1 MNLNALL
8 NSTIKVGRKLMPV
21 VLLAAGTAFAVDA
34 IVKTPECYEESN
46 EILVEEERALDRELE
61 PVEKVK
67 ATWRAWT
74 PVLWREFVSL
84 VCFYGAF
91 YMKHKRGAAI
101 AVAYALLERERDD
114 LDAAIREKLGPAK
127 YEEMRHE
134 MMDRQIENALSK
146 SEDICVGEEEALGV
160 YFDPFSGKIFKCDPR
175 KVKEAWKDMD
185 TEYGINGFVSLND
198 FYKRIGI
205 KTCGNGGDYVGW
217 EYHDGEPMHLPD
229 LRTYDYYWDEKGI
242 YITGLDFGLRLDKF
256 VRTWY

>member
-1 MNLNALL
+1 MNFNALL

-67 ATWRAWT
+67 ATWRAWL
-74 PVLWREFVSL
+74 PVAWRECVSL

-91 YMKHKRGAAI
+91 YMKHRRGAAI
-101 AVAYALLERERDD
+101 AAAYALLERERDD

-134 MMDRQIENALSK
+134 MMNRQIENALNK
-146 SEDICVGEEEALGV
+146 SEDLCIGEEDALGV
-160 YFDPFSGKIFKCDPR
+160 YFNGADGKIFKCDPR
-175 KVKEAWKDMD
+175 KVNKAWDD
-185 TEYGINGFVSLND
+185 LDDQYSINGFVSLND
-198 FYKRIGI
+198 FYRKLGL
-205 KTCGNGGDYVGW
+205 KTQGTAGDYMGW
-217 EYHDGEPMHLPD
+217 EYHDGESMHLPK
-229 LRTYDYYWDEKGI
+229 LKTYDYHWDEKDI
-242 YITGLDFGLRLDKF
+242 YITGLDLGLKLDKF
-256 VRTWY
+256 VRTWW